1 MSKNLILRVFEREF
15 MNNDLV
21 RYKNVQTTGTLGI
34 NSEFYPPE
42 IELKCAQFLG
52 SYVSENTIKN
62 YARHLRS
69 FFEFCAE
76 KGALFSCLE
85 QIQRD
90 HVDAYKR
97 HLMASNPPVTV
108 CAKLSPLLSFLKFS
122 FLEGWVDKNVGGS
135 VRLPRVQKNKGKT
148 EALSEKEV
156 GLILDSL
163 EASYLKA
170 TNPLKQKSHYQDWLR
185 YVVFTTLSYVGMRA
199 TELCLLKIKDLDL
212 SGKLPRLHLK
222 IKGGEIHAPLI
233 SDELAHLLKK
243 YIVTLRFSA
252 KENDPLFSLTPYNK
266 KPLTRDYLARMITSI
281 AKENGITKEIS
292 PHSCRATVASHLHR
306 NGVPLVE
313 IQDLLGH
320 KSMTTTMMYI
330 RKTDEEKESAGRKV
344 NFNKVSKE

>member
-1 MSKNLILRVFEREF
+1 MTV
-15 MNNDLV
+15 
-21 RYKNVQTTGTLGI
+21 
-34 NSEFYPPE
+34 PPDV
-42 IELKCAQFLG
+42 AFP
-52 SYVSENTIKN
+52 
-62 YARHLRS
+62 A
-69 FFEFCAE
+69 
-76 KGALFSCLE
+76 
-85 QIQRD
+85 
-90 HVDAYKR
+90 
-97 HLMASNPPVTV
+97 
-108 CAKLSPLLSFLKFS
+108 
-122 FLEGWVDKNVGGS
+122 
-135 VRLPRVQKNKGKT
+135 RLPRVQKNIGKT

-156 GLILDSL
+156 GLFLDSL

>member
-108 CAKLSPLLSFLKFS
+108 CAKLSPL
-122 FLEGWVDKNVGGS
+122 
-135 VRLPRVQKNKGKT
+135 LPRVQKNKGKT